1 MHQPRAQQQPELVD
15 LIIAALKQQW
25 PELEA
30 IYLFGSW
37 GSIDQHA
44 DSDLDVAVLLPVGQT
59 LGFEAWS
66 STRFEL
72 QKLVGCPVDL
82 VNLREAS
89 TVFQKE
95 VTWKGQRVLN
105 ANTYQVAVFES
116 LVMSLYQKLNEER
129 HEILAQI
136 QQTGRV
142 LAL

>member
-1 MHQPRAQQQPELVD
+1 MFQPEPQQLKLLD
-15 LIIAALKQQW
+15 SIIAVLKLQW

-37 GSIDQHA
+37 GSIAQHA

-59 LGFEAWS
+59 FEFDAWS

-95 VTWKGQRVLN
+95 VTWKGHRLLT
-105 ANTYQVAVFES
+105 ANPYQVAVFES
-116 LVMSLYQKLNEER
+116 LVMSFYQKLNEER
-129 HEILAQI
+129 REILMQI
-136 QQTGRV
+136 QQTGSV

>member
-1 MHQPRAQQQPELVD
+1 MLQREDQQQPKLID
-15 LIIAALKQQW
+15 LATAVLKQQW

-30 IYLFGSW
+30 IYVFGSW

-59 LGFEAWS
+59 PDFEAWS
-66 STRFEL
+66 KVRFEL
-72 QKLVGCPVDL
+72 QKLAGCPVDL
-82 VNLREAS
+82 INLREAS

-95 VTWKGQRVLN
+95 ITWKGQRVFA
-105 ANTYQVAVFES
+105 ANQYQAALFES

-129 HEILAQI
+129 SEILAQI
-136 QQTGRV
+136 QQTGSI

>member
-1 MHQPRAQQQPELVD
+1 MFQPEEQQSKLLDSV
-15 LIIAALKQQW
+15 IVALKRQW

-44 DSDLDVAVLLPVGQT
+44 ESDLDVAVLLPVGLT
-59 LGFEAWS
+59 LDFEAWS
-66 STRFEL
+66 NTRFEL

-82 VNLREAS
+82 INLREAS

-95 VTWKGQRVLN
+95 ITWKGKRILT
-105 ANTYQVAVFES
+105 ANPYHVAVFES
-116 LVMSLYQKLNEER
+116 LAMSLYQKLNEER
-129 HEILAQI
+129 RGILAQI
-136 QQTGRV
+136 QQTGSV